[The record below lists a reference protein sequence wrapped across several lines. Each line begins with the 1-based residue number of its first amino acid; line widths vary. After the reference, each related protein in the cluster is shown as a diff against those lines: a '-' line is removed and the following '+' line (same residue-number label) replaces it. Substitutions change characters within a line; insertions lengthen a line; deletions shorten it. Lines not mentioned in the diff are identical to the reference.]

1 MKKLIL
7 PLLFLAASFSPVC
20 AEEIMYLI
28 KGDQVVAKY
37 DVDDI
42 DYATFHLPEG
52 VVDAPLRL
60 SVDNVGKNNITYTV
74 SATNQNTAYAHGIIS
89 EWDLWY
95 GAMDNF
101 GTTFDELDDSEKLQL
116 LKAYLPYVAYLGIGT
131 GSYTQTDWADDGLGN
146 RQNVRPGTKYYLCA
160 WQVDPVTQMPLDFF
174 DFTDV
179 STLEPGESTGTLDIT
194 FIRQNAE
201 GLAFDFSVSNNI
213 QYIVVSYGPKS
224 QMESFVEFYGKDLI
238 MGVFGQIWTIDEL
251 SGMNPEKPEIENATW
266 PIDGGGEYVLM
277 ARAVDNYGN
286 VKDVDVYATAE
297 DDEEKGPEI
306 SIFSRSKEPGK
317 VSVNFEINPSNV
329 EEAYVRMM
337 DMNLCDD
344 RLNMGYELHELATGG
359 DAIDVTSDI
368 NRLGEYTF
376 TSAEVPD
383 AWQTLLI
390 MAKDSEGKRTTLR
403 MDFLTLEGSEWGDYN
418 PVYKVA
424 GKRRISVRPG
434 MVSRRPVINKL
445 K

>member
-116 LKAYLPYVAYLGIGT
+116 LQAYLPYVAYLGIGT

-146 RQNVRPGTKYYLCA
+146 RQNVHPALNIIYAHGK
-160 WQVDPVTQMPLDFF
+160 
-174 DFTDV
+174 
-179 STLEPGESTGTLDIT
+179 STL
-194 FIRQNAE
+194 
-201 GLAFDFSVSNNI
+201 
-213 QYIVVSYGPKS
+213 
-224 QMESFVEFYGKDLI
+224 
-238 MGVFGQIWTIDEL
+238 
-251 SGMNPEKPEIENATW
+251 
-266 PIDGGGEYVLM
+266 
-277 ARAVDNYGN
+277 
-286 VKDVDVYATAE
+286 
-297 DDEEKGPEI
+297 
-306 SIFSRSKEPGK
+306 
-317 VSVNFEINPSNV
+317 
-329 EEAYVRMM
+329 
-337 DMNLCDD
+337 
-344 RLNMGYELHELATGG
+344 
-359 DAIDVTSDI
+359 
-368 NRLGEYTF
+368 
-376 TSAEVPD
+376 
-383 AWQTLLI
+383 
-390 MAKDSEGKRTTLR
+390 
-403 MDFLTLEGSEWGDYN
+403 
-418 PVYKVA
+418 
-424 GKRRISVRPG
+424 
-434 MVSRRPVINKL
+434 
-445 K
+445 